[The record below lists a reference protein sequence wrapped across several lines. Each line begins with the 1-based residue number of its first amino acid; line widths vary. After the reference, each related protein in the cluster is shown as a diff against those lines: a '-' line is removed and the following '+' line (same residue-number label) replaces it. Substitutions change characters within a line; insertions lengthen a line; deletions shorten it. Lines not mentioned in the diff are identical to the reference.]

1 MDFALSTEQ
10 QLLIRSA
17 RAFVERDLRPHED
30 QIEKSGAMSP
40 DLAHELTTKGLAAGL
55 YATNIPEEHGGGGLS
70 TLDWMLIEEEAGKTS
85 DILARRAFGNVYEI
99 LLAGTRAQHERW
111 LHPAVRGEITVSVAF
126 TEPDA
131 GSDAASIKTKAVRA
145 GDSWK
150 INGQKHFVSD
160 GFFSDAFVIT
170 AITDPSVR
178 KQGISAFIIDKDM
191 DGVDLGR
198 DQPMM
203 GLRGTTHGEI
213 FLNDVHVDRDR
224 LLGEE
229 GQGLSLALSTLG
241 RIRLAQIGAR
251 AIGKAVRIMDL
262 TLEHARERRQFGQAI
277 GDFQMVQQMLA
288 DSAIE
293 INAARLALH
302 HAAFEVDRSGDTPT
316 TRGLISMVKVQ
327 AAEMLGRVAD
337 RAVQIFGGMGYCRDL
352 PIERYYR
359 DARIFRIFDGTSEI
373 HRGVVARQLMN
384 DAGGLYDPGNR

>member
-10 QLLIRSA
+10 RLLIGTA
-17 RAFVERDLRPHED
+17 RAFVEKELRPHED
-30 QIEKSGAMSP
+30 EIEKSGVMP
-40 DLAHELTTKGLAAGL
+40 DDLARTLTIKGRAAGL
-55 YATNIPEEHGGGGLS
+55 YAANIPEEHGGGGLS

-85 DILARRAFGNVYEI
+85 DILARRAFGNLYEI
-99 LLAGTRAQHERW
+99 LLAGTRTQHERW
-111 LHPAVRGEITVSVAF
+111 LHPAVRGEIAISVAF

-131 GSDAASIKTKAVRA
+131 GSDAGGIKTKAVA
-145 GDSWK
+145 EGSGWK

-160 GFFSDAFVIT
+160 GSFSNAFVIT
-170 AITDPSVR
+170 AVTDPSAGKR
-178 KQGISAFIIDKDM
+178 GISAFVIDKDT
-191 DGVDLGR
+191 DGVNVGR

-203 GLRGTTHGEI
+203 GLRGTTHSEL
-213 FLNDVHVDRDR
+213 FLSDVYVDRDR

-229 GQGLSLALSTLG
+229 GQGLPLALSTLG

-251 AIGKAVRIMDL
+251 AIGRAVRIMDL
-262 TLEHARERRQFGQAI
+262 TLAHARERRQFGRPI

-288 DSAIE
+288 DNTIE

-302 HAAFEVDRSGDTPT
+302 RTAIEVDQIGDTPT

-373 HRGVVARQLMN
+373 HRGVIARQLMK
-384 DAGGLYDPGNR
+384 DAGSLYDPGNR